1 MKKRIIVALEEIL
14 RTASTEGLN
23 FSDTKAIVRQY
34 TILKPKTDALR
45 ENMKEAVERLKD
57 DGIREIE
64 EALLKHNAA
73 VESGTNED
81 ILSQG
86 LIDVYN
92 KQYTEYLK
100 KVVDYEKEL
109 LDEEEDLVVKPI
121 SPSGLEKFLS
131 KNNLPVDKAAI
142 LLDLYGDEND

>member
-1 MKKRIIVALEEIL
+1 MQKRIIISLEEIL
-14 RTASTEGLN
+14 RSASTEGLN

-45 ENMKEAVERLKD
+45 ENMKEAIERLKD
-57 DGIREIE
+57 DNIRQIE
-64 EALLKHNAA
+64 EALLKHNSA
-73 VESGTNED
+73 VESGTNEN

-92 KQYTEYLK
+92 NQYSEYLK

-109 LDEEEDLVVKPI
+109 LDEEEDVVVKPI
-121 SPSGLEKFLS
+121 TPNGLEKFLS
-131 KNNLPVDKAAI
+131 KNNFSVDKAAI
-142 LLDLYGDEND
+142 LMELYGDEND